1 MNNKVLELQV
11 NEDLIK
17 ISCPL
22 PFRWGVATHKGKV
35 RQENQDTFFTDPTL
49 GLFLLS
55 DGMGGHLGG
64 ALASKIVTEDLP
76 VMIELGLD
84 RLKVGTT
91 RAIRS
96 LLKRSIAE
104 QSRQMQC
111 EGNSESGYRDM
122 GATIVIALLRKD
134 RCFIANIGDSR
145 GYLFR
150 NGRLKQMT
158 RDHSV
163 ISELLVQGQI
173 EPREAENHDAQGQ
186 ITQYLGMEEKALP
199 YIRSFQLKEQDRLLL
214 CTDGLTDLV
223 DDKTIAEIFGSKND
237 PQQECNILIKAANA
251 AGGHDNITALV
262 IDWL

>member
-1 MNNKVLELQV
+1 LNKKVLEPQV
-11 NEDLIK
+11 NEDSIK
-17 ISCPL
+17 TSYPL
-22 PFRWGVATHKGKV
+22 PFRWGVATHTGKV
-35 RQENQDTFFTDPTL
+35 RQENQDTFFTDPTI

-55 DGMGGHLGG
+55 DGMGGHRGG
-64 ALASKIVTEDLP
+64 TLASKIVTEDLP

-91 RAIRS
+91 RAIKS

-104 QSRQMQC
+104 QSRQMQF

-134 RCFIANIGDSR
+134 RCFMANVGDSR

-150 NGRLKQMT
+150 NGRLQQIT

-163 ISELLVQGQI
+163 ISELLDQGQI
-173 EPREAENHDAQGQ
+173 EPHETEDHDAQGQ
-186 ITQYLGMEEKALP
+186 ITRYIGMEGRPLP
-199 YIRSFQLKEQDRLLL
+199 YIRSFQLKGQDRLLL

-223 DDKTIAEIFGSKND
+223 DDKDIADVLGSHND
-237 PQQECNILIKAANA
+237 PQHECNILIKAANS
-251 AGGHDNITALV
+251 AGGYDNVTALV
-262 IDWL
+262 INWL

>member
-1 MNNKVLELQV
+1 LNNKVLELQV

-17 ISCPL
+17 TSCPL
-22 PFRWGVATHKGKV
+22 PFRWGVATHTGKV
-35 RQENQDTFFTDPTL
+35 RQENQDTFFTDPAL

-55 DGMGGHLGG
+55 DGMGGHRGG
-64 ALASKIVTEDLP
+64 ALASKIITEDLP

-104 QSRQMQC
+104 QSMQMQF
-111 EGNSESGYRDM
+111 EGNSEAGYRDM

-134 RCFIANIGDSR
+134 RCFIANVGDSR

-150 NGRLKQMT
+150 NGRLQQMT

-163 ISELLVQGQI
+163 ISELLDQGQI
-173 EPREAENHDAQGQ
+173 EPHETENHDAQGQ
-186 ITQYLGMEEKALP
+186 ITRYIGMEGRALP
-199 YIRSFQLKEQDRLLL
+199 HIRSFQLKGQDRLLL

-223 DDKTIAEIFGSKND
+223 DDKTIAEIVGSHND
-237 PQQECNILIKAANA
+237 PQHECNILVKAANS
-251 AGGHDNITALV
+251 AGGHDNITVLV
-262 IDWL
+262 INWL